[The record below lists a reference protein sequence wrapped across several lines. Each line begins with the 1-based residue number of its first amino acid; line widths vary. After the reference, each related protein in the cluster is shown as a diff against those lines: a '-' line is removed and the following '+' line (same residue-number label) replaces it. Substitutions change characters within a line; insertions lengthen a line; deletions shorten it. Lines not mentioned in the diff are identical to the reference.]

1 MALGRIPIPALVIG
15 TIGAAMAIPAAL
27 AATDDTWRSARVF
40 LQCGA
45 LTVAIAAIL
54 GLALATRGHGGS
66 TRRELGLLF
75 LCWIIGPVFAAMP
88 LMVLTPALGAE
99 GAIFDMVAAFT
110 TTGGTAYGDL
120 GAVPRAVHLWRAT
133 VGWLGGLLT
142 LMAAYVALAPRR
154 LGGFEIEAATWRMQ
168 ARDVSVGR
176 IGAGMPPLEAR
187 VARAARVILP
197 IYGGLTGLLALLLG
211 AAGQGDLEALAH
223 AMAILSTSGISP
235 DPKGLAGSPSVP
247 AEAIAAVF
255 LCLAASRRLY
265 TDAAEVGSRTPIR
278 RDPELLLMAWLVG
291 AVSLTLVARHWIGAL
306 TLDRPAEGLSVVEA
320 AWGSLFTAISFL
332 TTTGFVSGYWET
344 ARDWSG
350 WANPGLILLA
360 LAAIGGGAATTA
372 GGIKL
377 IRAYALLRHGVREVE
392 RIAQPHSV
400 IGIGAGTRNL
410 LREGPSIVWS
420 FMMLFIFAIVVAML
434 ALTAQGLGFERALVA
449 SIAAISNTGPAYSL
463 VAEAPQGFAG
473 LDAGQRAVLGLLMVV
488 GRIETFAV
496 VAMLNPDA
504 WRSRRGRDRSGKS
517 RADTP
522 ESGW

>member
-1 MALGRIPIPALVIG
+1 MGSGRIPVLALVIG
-15 TIGAAMAIPAAL
+15 IVGAAMVIPAAL
-27 AATDDTWRSARVF
+27 AATEENWREARVF

-45 LTVAIAAIL
+45 FTVAIAAIL
-54 GLALATRGHGGS
+54 GFALATRGYGGS

-75 LCWIIGPVFAAMP
+75 LSWIVAPIFAALP
-88 LMVLTPALGAE
+88 LMVLTPAIGEE
-99 GAIFDMVAAFT
+99 GAVFEMVAAFT
-110 TTGGTAYGDL
+110 TTGGTTYGDL
-120 GAVPRAVHLWRAT
+120 SAVPRAIHLWRAT

-168 ARDVSVGR
+168 ARDVSVGG
-176 IGAGMPPLEAR
+176 IGAGLPPLEAR

-197 IYGGLTGLLALLLG
+197 IYAGLTAILALLLG
-211 AAGQGDLEALAH
+211 ATGQGDLEAFAH

-235 DPKGLAGSPSVP
+235 DPKGLAGAPNVP
-247 AEAIAAVF
+247 AEAIAALF

-265 TDAAEVGSRTPIR
+265 ADAAEVGSRPRIG
-278 RDPELLLMAWLVG
+278 RDPELLMMAGLVL
-291 AVSLTLVARHWIGAL
+291 AVSFTLVARHWIGAL
-306 TLDRPAEGLSVVEA
+306 TLDRPAEGLSIIGA
-320 AWGSLFTAISFL
+320 AWGGFFTALSFL

-410 LREGPSIVWS
+410 IREGPAIVWS
-420 FMMLFIFAIVVAML
+420 FIMLFIFAIVVALL
-434 ALTAQGLGFERALVA
+434 ALTALGLDFERALIA
-449 SIAAISNTGPAYSL
+449 SIASIANTGPAYPL
-463 VAEAPQGFAG
+463 VAEKPEGFAG
-473 LDAGQRAVLGLLMVV
+473 LDTPQRAVLALLMIV

-496 VAMLNPDA
+496 IALFNPDA
-504 WRSRRGRDRSGKS
+504 WRRR
-517 RADTP
+517 RAR
-522 ESGW
+522 